1 MRVFRDLQNLPAFK
15 NAVITIGTFDGV
27 HLGHQK
33 LISRINELAAQYDGE
48 SIIVT
53 FHPHPRLVIFPEDTT
68 LKLLN
73 TTEEKVELLSH
84 YRVDNVV
91 VVPFSRDFS
100 EQDAEAYI
108 SDFLV
113 KSFHPSYIV
122 IGYDHRFGKDRVGDF
137 SLLDRCKKQY
147 GYELEAISKEMLDDI
162 AISSSKIRHYLQEG
176 NVAMANDLLGHRYT
190 LSGIVVKGLQNGRK
204 LGFPTANIQVSD
216 SNKLI
221 PGTGI
226 YAVRVHYNKLI
237 YNGMLSIGYNPTFDG
252 KVQTI
257 EVNILDFDKDVYGE
271 TLTLEFIDFI
281 RHEKKFET
289 MEELIAAIENDKV
302 EIQKLLAGILE

>member
-1 MRVFRDLQNLPAFK
+1 MRVFRDLENLPAFN

-100 EQDAEAYI
+100 EQNA
-108 SDFLV
+108 
-113 KSFHPSYIV
+113 
-122 IGYDHRFGKDRVGDF
+122 HR
-137 SLLDRCKKQY
+137 
-147 GYELEAISKEMLDDI
+147 
-162 AISSSKIRHYLQEG
+162 RH
-176 NVAMANDLLGHRYT
+176 V
-190 LSGIVVKGLQNGRK
+190 
-204 LGFPTANIQVSD
+204 
-216 SNKLI
+216 
-221 PGTGI
+221 
-226 YAVRVHYNKLI
+226 
-237 YNGMLSIGYNPTFDG
+237 
-252 KVQTI
+252 
-257 EVNILDFDKDVYGE
+257 
-271 TLTLEFIDFI
+271 
-281 RHEKKFET
+281 
-289 MEELIAAIENDKV
+289 
-302 EIQKLLAGILE
+302 

>member
-1 MRVFRDLQNLPAFK
+1 MRLFRDLENLPAFK

-33 LISRINELAAQYDGE
+33 LISRINELAARYDGE

-84 YRVDNVV
+84 YKVDNVV

-108 SDFLV
+108 SEFLV
-113 KSFHPSYIV
+113 RSFHPSHIV
-122 IGYDHRFGKDRVGDF
+122 IGYDHRFGKNRAGDF

-176 NVAMANDLLGHRYT
+176 NIALANDLLGHRYT

-216 SNKLI
+216 TNKLI

-226 YAVRVHYNKLI
+226 YAVRVHYNELI

-252 KVQTI
+252 KAQTI
-257 EVNILDFDKDVYGE
+257 EVNILDFDKDIYGE

-289 MEELIAAIENDKV
+289 IADLITAIENDKI
-302 EIQKLLAGILE
+302 ETQKILEGN

>member
-1 MRVFRDLQNLPAFK
+1 MRVFRDLENLPAFK

-33 LISRINELAAQYDGE
+33 LISRINELAARYDGE

-84 YRVDNVV
+84 YKVDNVV

-100 EQDAEAYI
+100 EQGAESYI

-113 KSFHPSYIV
+113 KSFHPSHIV
-122 IGYDHRFGKDRVGDF
+122 IGYDHRFGKDREGDF
-137 SLLDRCKKQY
+137 SLLDRCKKEY

-162 AISSSKIRHYLQEG
+162 AISSSKIRHYLQDG
-176 NVAMANDLLGHRYT
+176 NVALANDLLGHRYT

-216 SNKLI
+216 TYKLI
-221 PGTGI
+221 PGNGI
-226 YAVRVHYNKLI
+226 YAVRVRYNGLI

-257 EVNILDFDKDVYGE
+257 EVNILDFDKDIYGE
-271 TLTLEFIDFI
+271 ALTLEFIGFI

-289 MEELIAAIENDKV
+289 IEELISAIENDKV
-302 EIQKLLAGILE
+302 EIQKLLAGIL